1 MEIGDDPQF
10 KILFNAFREIK
21 VIRIIIPFY
30 NEGENVARVFGSI
43 RDALGSKKF
52 IIYAVNDGSKDK
64 TLKIL
69 EENKGKYR
77 MVIINHPKNLGVAS
91 AFRSGLE
98 LVNEEAESG
107 DAILIMEG
115 DGTSEA
121 RLILKI
127 VEKIKSG
134 VDIVIASRYVAGGG
148 YRAFPLLRL
157 ILSKMA
163 NLILSV
169 RFPYPGVQDYTIF
182 YRGYSQKI
190 IKKGLRKYKNN
201 FIQSKYFTANSEI
214 LTKFFRFKPKVE
226 EIPFIYDYSLKRG
239 ASGLAIKKN
248 LWQYLKLILSIV

>member
-1 MEIGDDPQF
+1 M
-10 KILFNAFREIK
+10 
-21 VIRIIIPFY
+21 IRIIIPFY
-30 NEGENVARVFGSI
+30 NEEKSAARVFESI
-43 RDALGSKKF
+43 KKVLGTKRF

-77 MVIINHPKNLGVAS
+77 MRIINHQKNLGVAG

-98 LVNEEAESG
+98 MVNEEAKFG
-107 DAILIMEG
+107 DTILIMEG

-121 RLILKI
+121 KLIPEI
-127 VEKIKSG
+127 VEKIENG

-163 NLILSV
+163 NLILSL

-182 YRGYSQKI
+182 YRGYSAKI
-190 IKKGLRKYKNN
+190 IKKGLKKYNKDL
-201 FIQSKYFTANSEI
+201 IQSKYFTANSEI
-214 LTKFFRFKPKVE
+214 LTKFFKFKPKVE

-248 LWQYLKLILSIV
+248 LWQYFKLILGILEPEN